1 MGTTNRIYNIQEW
14 QQITVAATPS
24 SGTSILYPKTD
35 GNWYYMNSDGIEKLQ
50 TLSYDIGNGL
60 TASTASAPYNYKLS
74 VNIDNYGITLS
85 NGRLSIGYITASSLS
100 QLGSATAG
108 YILSVNTTGLP
119 QWVPYTTQGINGV
132 LNYIAKFDSAS
143 SLTSSNIFD
152 SGTNVN
158 IFTSSNSIYANLFI
172 NNSVDIN
179 GSLFFNS
186 NNLTKIL
193 GVGNR
198 LTINSSGLL
207 LQDTATSYQY
217 LNSSVDNINGNSIT
231 LLNNLFRLTATGS
244 SNFTASLVMT
254 SVNIGIGTA
263 TPSNL
268 LHILSTSPA
277 FRLQDGNQASN
288 KFLVSDAN
296 GVASWYS
303 LNVIGLSFSGL
314 TLSLILRNNSGLTNS
329 SAGLGIQLPTV
340 SGLTLSSNGLDI
352 NPSIAGF
359 GLSYSSGVLSVTPA
373 ALSIGVGNGLT
384 YVGTTI
390 SVVLGN
396 NSGLSFSS
404 GQLIINPNIAGN
416 GLTFS
421 GGSMS
426 VLNSSFVS
434 GTVNYI
440 PVFDSSSSLTSS
452 VIYQINNNIII
463 GTISNIG
470 AKLYVNGTFSFTNDG
485 IINNINIGRGNSTTN
500 LLFGNNAL
508 SATTPGNNNIA
519 IGDGSLIL
527 NQGSD
532 NISIGFSASNGI
544 TTATASIAIG
554 SYAMDNNSI
563 NSNAIGIGYA
573 AGNFAGQ
580 NSISIGS
587 YAGSRIFGNAANTI
601 AIGFGS
607 GAVSSGSSNIF
618 LGYLSGQ
625 SFTGS
630 YSVFIG
636 GYDSTLSTSN
646 NIFISDGQ
654 GNLRIYSPASGNI
667 LVGTMSE
674 TGARLVIN
682 GSASFY
688 GRLSI
693 MDGTQAS
700 GRLLVSDSNGNTSWI
715 MPVGLGMTISGY
727 TFSINLQN
735 NSGLTVSTG
744 LGINLQNNSG
754 LTTSSGLGVILQ
766 NNSGLTTS
774 SGLGIVLQNNSGLTL
789 SNTGLAINSSIAGYG
804 LTFSSGSMSFTTT
817 INGNQGYIPYF
828 NAISSLT
835 NSVIYQTSSNILIGT
850 TINDGSKLVVNG
862 SASFNGFIYS
872 SGYHT
877 IGTTSNYNYGLQIN
891 GFTNSFVILS
901 TTESNYGTISGT
913 TSYIW
918 NTVNNGKLSWVNTLY
933 GSNEL
938 ASIQVTGDGFN
949 GFNNGPT
956 ATLPYSFNTGN
967 IIFSIGSSAS
977 VATEKVRFTNTNMVL
992 ASTYSLQIGGTL
1004 AQSTTNN
1011 GEGNKSTSNPNPIK
1025 ALLSV
1030 KYNSSQGGILIWD
1043 TSTINR
1049 PPGMLAITNTNTANN
1064 NANSVSILSPLPNS
1078 FTPTALSTFVGS
1090 IYPGF
1095 GNGAYMTNL
1104 YISSNFQ
1111 YGMFIRQS
1119 SATNANYS
1127 IIPGSLS
1134 SNESYIYV
1142 SNIFLTGTSGT
1153 YSYNSF
1159 ISYPQINNSSNGRVK
1174 MNIVDFRASNFFF
1187 GGCNFMTAS
1196 IDRYGILIDYNA
1208 STATSSGTNSVS
1220 YNNAWGVYQSDSLT
1234 NNYFNG
1240 PSIHGTTS
1248 NPQNAL
1254 VSIYGTGSGLFQLK
1268 DSTYGAGKFLVSDAN
1283 GVATWQT
1290 YKYAATQ
1297 SFVANTS
1304 YVINHN
1310 LNTLFYII
1318 QLFDYPTGDEILGAY
1333 TNRGLTQ
1340 ATITLSATVPNCGVV
1355 IIG

>member
-1 MGTTNRIYNIQEW
+1 MGTINRIYNIQEW

-24 SGTSILYPKTD
+24 TGTSILYPKTD

-74 VNIDNYGITLS
+74 VNIDNYGITFS
-85 NGRLSIGYITASSLS
+85 NGKLSIGYVTASSLS

-119 QWVPYTTQGINGV
+119 QWIPYTTQGINGV
-132 LNYIAKFDSAS
+132 LNYIAKFSGTS

-152 SGTNVN
+152 NGTNVN

-193 GVGNR
+193 GVANR

-207 LQDTATSYQY
+207 VQDTANSYQY
-217 LNSSVDNINGNSIT
+217 LNSSVDNINGNSLT
-231 LLNNLFRLTATGS
+231 LLNNLIRLTATGS
-244 SNFTASLVMT
+244 SNFTASLVMPT
-254 SVNIGIGTA
+254 INGVGIGTA

-268 LHILSTSPA
+268 LHIFSTSPS
-277 FRLQDGNQASN
+277 FRLQDGNQATN
-288 KFLVSDAN
+288 KFLVSDQN
-296 GVASWYS
+296 GLASWYS
-303 LNVIGLSFSGL
+303 LNVSGLSFSGL

-329 SAGLGIQLPTV
+329 ASGIGIQIPTV

-359 GLSYSSGVLSVTPA
+359 GLSYSSGALSVTPA
-373 ALSIGVGNGLT
+373 ALNIGVGNGLS

-426 VLNSSFVS
+426 ITNLSFIN
-434 GTVNYI
+434 GTINFI
-440 PVFDSSSSLTSS
+440 PVFDSSSSLTNS
-452 VIYQINNNIII
+452 VIYQSNSNIII
-463 GTISNIG
+463 GATSNTG
-470 AKLYVNGTFSFTNDG
+470 AKLYVNGTFSFVNDG
-485 IINNINIGRGNSTTN
+485 LINNINIGRGNSSTN

-508 SATTPGNNNIA
+508 SAATPGNNNIA

-554 SYAMDNNSI
+554 SYAMDNNST
-563 NSNAIGIGYA
+563 NANAIGIGYA

-601 AIGFGS
+601 SIGFGS
-607 GAVSSGSSNIF
+607 GAASSGSSNIF

-654 GNLRIYSPASGNI
+654 GSLRIYSPASGNVLI
-667 LVGTMSE
+667 GTMSE
-674 TGARLVIN
+674 TGAKLVIN

-693 MDGTQAS
+693 IDGTQAL

-754 LTTSSGLGVILQ
+754 LTIS
-766 NNSGLTTS
+766 NSGLT
-774 SGLGIVLQNNSGLTL
+774 
-789 SNTGLAINSSIAGYG
+789 INPGIAGYG

-828 NAISSLT
+828 NSISSLT

-850 TINDGSKLVVNG
+850 TINDGSKLVVSG
-862 SASFNGFIYS
+862 SASIYGNLNITNNLLFNNKIS
-872 SGYHT
+872 VVSGAT
-877 IGTTSNYNYGLQIN
+877 
-891 GFTNSFVILS
+891 
-901 TTESNYGTISGT
+901 SGT
-913 TSYIW
+913 T
-918 NTVNNGKLSWVNTLY
+918 T
-933 GSNEL
+933 
-938 ASIQVTGDGFN
+938 
-949 GFNNGPT
+949 
-956 ATLPYSFNTGN
+956 
-967 IIFSIGSSAS
+967 
-977 VATEKVRFTNTNMVL
+977 
-992 ASTYSLQIGGTL
+992 
-1004 AQSTTNN
+1004 
-1011 GEGNKSTSNPNPIK
+1011 
-1025 ALLSV
+1025 
-1030 KYNSSQGGILIWD
+1030 
-1043 TSTINR
+1043 
-1049 PPGMLAITNTNTANN
+1049 
-1064 NANSVSILSPLPNS
+1064 
-1078 FTPTALSTFVGS
+1078 
-1090 IYPGF
+1090 
-1095 GNGAYMTNL
+1095 
-1104 YISSNFQ
+1104 
-1111 YGMFIRQS
+1111 
-1119 SATNANYS
+1119 NYS
-1127 IIPGSLS
+1127 ITLP
-1134 SNESYIYV
+1134 V
-1142 SNIFLTGTSGT
+1142 
-1153 YSYNSF
+1153 
-1159 ISYPQINNSSNGRVK
+1159 
-1174 MNIVDFRASNFFF
+1174 A
-1187 GGCNFMTAS
+1187 
-1196 IDRYGILIDYNA
+1196 
-1208 STATSSGTNSVS
+1208 
-1220 YNNAWGVYQSDSLT
+1220 
-1234 NNYFNG
+1234 NG
-1240 PSIHGTTS
+1240 PI
-1248 NPQNAL
+1248 AL
-1254 VSIYGTGSGLFQLK
+1254 KYSG
-1268 DSTYGAGKFLVSDAN
+1268 
-1283 GVATWQT
+1283 
-1290 YKYAATQ
+1290 TQ
-1297 SFVANTS
+1297 SFTANIP
-1304 YVINHN
+1304 VIISHN

-1340 ATITLSATVPNCGVV
+1340 ATITLSATVLNCGVV
-1355 IIG
+1355 IMG